1 MKDFIS
7 ASLDLSK
14 NLPTVFLTLG
24 VAVLLGVLA
33 GAYPAF
39 YLTSFQP
46 SLVLKGNF
54 GLSPKGK
61 KIRNALVGFQ
71 YIVTFLLLIT
81 SSFMYMQNKFLHY
94 VDYGYDR
101 DSIIIACLNDK
112 VRSQSRSFIQDLKK
126 NPIVKAASCSQF
138 ILSTSDDYMRWGRE
152 CNGKQVSFDSFP
164 VDPDFLTVMNIPII
178 EGRNFV
184 DTDSQG
190 EEGVMIMNK
199 KAMDT
204 YGFKVGDR
212 MQGTGTIIGVM
223 PDVKYKSLRKE
234 LYPMCFF
241 LFGKYNWGPIA
252 NNVYIKVEKGTNLHE
267 AMDYV
272 RSTLDTYDKGYPF
285 VTYFFDDVINNA
297 YQKENNTMK
306 IIAVFS
312 LISILISIVGV
323 FGLVVF
329 ESEYRRKEIGLR
341 KVMGATTKEVL
352 YMFNKTYVKVL
363 TLCFVIAVPLAV
375 YAVKQW
381 LENFSYKTP
390 LYWWVFLLSFVFVA
404 LFTIV
409 IVTFQTWKNASANP
423 IESIKTE

>member
-1 MKDFIS
+1 
-7 ASLDLSK
+7 
-14 NLPTVFLTLG
+14 
-24 VAVLLGVLA
+24 
-33 GAYPAF
+33 
-39 YLTSFQP
+39 
-46 SLVLKGNF
+46 VLKGSF

-61 KIRNALVGFQ
+61 KIRNVLVGFQ
-71 YIVTFLLLIT
+71 YVVTFLLLIT
-81 SSFMYMQNKFLHY
+81 SSFMYMQNLFLHY
-94 VDYGYDR
+94 VDYGYDN
-101 DSIIIACLNDK
+101 DAIIIACLNNK
-112 VRSQSRSFIQDLKK
+112 VKNQYQNFKQDLKK
-126 NPIVKAASCSQF
+126 NPIIKAVTCSQF
-138 ILSTSDDYMRWGRE
+138 ILSTSDDYMRWGRDF
-152 CNGKQVSFDSFP
+152 NGGQVSFDTFP
-164 VDPDFLTVMNIPII
+164 VDPDFLTVMNIPIL
-178 EGRNFV
+178 EGRNFEP
-184 DTDSQG
+184 TDSLG

-204 YGFKVGDR
+204 YGFKVGDKISSA
-212 MQGTGTIIGVM
+212 GTIIGVM
-223 PDVKYKSLRKE
+223 PDIKYKSLRKE

-241 LFGKYNWGPIA
+241 LFGKYNWGPIG
-252 NNVYIKVEKGTNLHE
+252 NNAYVKVEKGTNLRE

-272 RSTLDTYDKGYPF
+272 RSTLDTYDHGYPF
-285 VTYFFDDVINNA
+285 VLYFFDDIINNA

-306 IIAVFS
+306 IIGAFS

-363 TLCFVIAVPLAV
+363 TLCFVIAVPFAV

-390 LYWWVFLLSFVFVA
+390 LYWWVFLLSFLIVA

-409 IVTFQTWKNASANP
+409 IVTFQTWKTASANP